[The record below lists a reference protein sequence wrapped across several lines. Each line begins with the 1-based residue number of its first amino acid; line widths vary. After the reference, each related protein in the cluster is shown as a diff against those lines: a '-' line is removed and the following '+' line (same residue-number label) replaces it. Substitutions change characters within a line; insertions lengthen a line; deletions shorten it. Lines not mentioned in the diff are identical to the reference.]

1 MHPQAASL
9 CKKSLVI
16 SYTNT
21 LHPTCN
27 LLTRKKQLSRNWFP
41 SCYAQIG
48 DQNLQRA
55 YVFVVLY
62 VYLNYIQ
69 SPFI

>member
-1 MHPQAASL
+1 MYTHIYSHKIGVGLSSYCKRECTKLFYLMHPQAASL

-27 LLTRKKQLSRNWFP
+27 LLTRKKQLSHN
-41 SCYAQIG
+41 
-48 DQNLQRA
+48 
-55 YVFVVLY
+55 
-62 VYLNYIQ
+62 
-69 SPFI
+69 